1 MKETLTELKQKLL
14 KYEERLARKM
24 KGYRG
29 IIHESALS
37 ELRHSDV
44 MVLRDMIRQLKEE
57 IFKQEHPNLINK

>member
-1 MKETLTELKQKLL
+1 MNESLLELKQKLQ
-14 KYEERLARKM
+14 KYEELLAKKM

-37 ELRHSDV
+37 ELRHSEV

-57 IFKQEHPNLINK
+57 IFKREHPTE